1 MKTPPTIKPRRT
13 ITAMLDADPV
23 KKGDTVGDFAKEGC
37 WIMGVKEGEQFREF
51 VPVTE
56 ITVELFARVHR
67 EFMRES
73 KLHLFGQRRY

>member
-1 MKTPPTIKPRRT
+1 
-13 ITAMLDADPV
+13 MLDADQV
-23 KKGDTVGDFAKEGC
+23 KKGDTVGDFGKEGC
-37 WIMGVKEGEQFREF
+37 WIMGVKEGEQFSEF

-56 ITVELFARVHR
+56 IPAELFARVHR

>member
-1 MKTPPTIKPRRT
+1 
-13 ITAMLDADPV
+13 MLDADPV
-23 KKGDTVGDFAKEGC
+23 RKGDTVGDFDKEGC
-37 WIMGVKEGEQFREF
+37 WIMGVKEGEREF

-56 ITVELFARVHR
+56 IPAELFARVHR

>member
-1 MKTPPTIKPRRT
+1 MKKPPTTNPRRT

-23 KKGDTVGDFAKEGC
+23 KKGDTVGDFDKEGC
-37 WIMGVKEGEQFREF
+37 WIMAAKENEF

-56 ITVELFARVHR
+56 ISDELFARVHR